1 MQSANNFIEKQGS
14 RFAWKTQPKFKWR
27 RKLDIFPRSAHEHGQ
42 TWLLSTIGMVLGQL
56 FTKRFSKCLFTKMAG
71 DSVASM
77 RTDYNLGRK
86 LDADELEVKN
96 PISLFEIWF
105 DEAKNTEGI
114 GEANAMTLATST
126 KWVSAL
132 LTHWNALYL
141 CYYLEKPSLVT
152 LASLLWNAP
161 HILNLSLALTHNY
174 ST

>member
-1 MQSANNFIEKQGS
+1 
-14 RFAWKTQPKFKWR
+14 
-27 RKLDIFPRSAHEHGQ
+27 
-42 TWLLSTIGMVLGQL
+42 
-56 FTKRFSKCLFTKMAG
+56 MAG

-126 KWVSAL
+126 K
-132 LTHWNALYL
+132 
-141 CYYLEKPSLVT
+141 
-152 LASLLWNAP
+152 
-161 HILNLSLALTHNY
+161 
-174 ST
+174 